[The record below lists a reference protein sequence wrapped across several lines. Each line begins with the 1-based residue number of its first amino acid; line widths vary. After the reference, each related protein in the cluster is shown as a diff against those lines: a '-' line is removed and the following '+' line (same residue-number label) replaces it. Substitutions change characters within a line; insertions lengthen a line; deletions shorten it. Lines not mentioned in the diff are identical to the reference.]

1 MTDNIKKPKDVTVTK
16 AKGRPMLTWV
26 GKKPLARLK
35 AYPAQAIERFD
46 ATAGQ
51 AVPLQEVGWNDW
63 PKDLPKGG
71 LLYHGD
77 NKDVLAHLLAN
88 GFRGKVK
95 LIYID
100 PPFDSGADY
109 VRSVQLR
116 GAKGNVKIDGEDY
129 TLGEQVQ
136 YSDIWANDNY
146 LQFMYER
153 LLLLRELMS
162 DDATLYLHCDWR
174 KHHHL
179 RCLVDEV
186 FGADNFVSEV
196 IWKRTSA
203 HSNTTQGNK
212 SFGSINDV
220 ILVVSKSDQY
230 TFNIQYTPY
239 GDEYLKKYN
248 MMDEDGRKYQL
259 FDITGPGGA
268 EKGNPYYELMGLK
281 RHWRFSQKNAEDL
294 IRQGRIVQPKPG
306 GMPRYKRYLDE
317 MPGLP
322 LQNIWEDISPVNSQA
337 LDRSGYPTQKPD
349 SVLERII
356 KVSSN
361 PGDLVLDCFVGSG
374 TTAVVAQQLG
384 RRWIGCD
391 INKGAIQTTAK
402 RIQELMQGQALQTAT
417 PAQGDL
423 IGTAEAS
430 LRPSQL
436 AFATYRVNDYD
447 LQIQHNEAVE
457 LACQHLGVTRTRTDS
472 FFEGTQG
479 GRLVKIVPFNHP
491 LTPLDLE
498 SVRNELKTRP
508 NEERDVMVVCL
519 GWQHDARAWVE
530 TYNRNRP
537 INKLHVVE
545 LRTDRKLGGIIKH
558 EPLTAQVSATRTG
571 EGANAQLVVEV
582 HDVVSP
588 TIMQRLNLEQGVFRA
603 QITDWRAVVDCILI
617 DTQYDGHVFNVA
629 LADVPERKQDLVNG
643 RYELPAPPTS
653 STVAVKIIDML
664 GEELIVTAG
673 C

>member
-26 GKKPLARLK
+26 GKKPLARVR

-51 AVPLQEVGWNDW
+51 ALPLQEAGWSDW

-146 LQFMYER
+146 LQFIYER

-248 MMDEDGRKYQL
+248 LMDEDGRKYQL

-281 RHWRFSQKNAEDL
+281 RHWRFSQKNAEEL
-294 IRQGRIVQPKPG
+294 IKQGRIVQPKPG

-317 MPGLP
+317 MQGLP

-402 RIQELMQGQALQTAT
+402 RLQELMASQAVEAGLPQ
-417 PAQGDL
+417 QGDL
-423 IGTAEAS
+423 IGTAEPPQ
-430 LRPSQL
+430 RPSQV

-498 SVRNELKTRP
+498 AVRNELKTRP
-508 NEERDVMVVCL
+508 TEERDVMVVCL

-537 INKLHVVE
+537 VNKLHVVE

-558 EPLTAQVSATRTG
+558 EPLTAQVSAKRTG
-571 EGANAQLVVEV
+571 KGANAQLVVEV
-582 HDVVSP
+582 QDVVSP

-617 DTQYDGHVFNVA
+617 DTQYDGQVFNVA

-643 RYELPAPPTS
+643 RYELPASPPG

-664 GEELIVTAG
+664 GEELIVTVSA
-673 C
+673 

>member
-26 GKKPLARLK
+26 GKKPLARVR

-51 AVPLQEVGWNDW
+51 AVPLQEADWNDW

-109 VRSVQLR
+109 VRKVQLR
-116 GAKGNVKIDGEDY
+116 GAKGTVKIDGEDY

-153 LLLLRELMS
+153 LLMLRELLAES
-162 DDATLYLHCDWR
+162 GSIFLHCDSS
-174 KHHHL
+174 KGHL
-179 RCLVDEV
+179 LRLLLDEV
-186 FGADNFVSEV
+186 FGQDKYFRNEIIWAYRRWPSVSPNFQQMHDSIFWYSKSNDNSHTF
-196 IWKRTSA
+196 
-203 HSNTTQGNK
+203 NK
-212 SFGSINDV
+212 SYEEASE
-220 ILVVSKSDQY
+220 S
-230 TFNIQYTPY
+230 
-239 GDEYLKKYN
+239 YLKRFGGKTQILDEESGTRKLTS
-248 MMDEDGRKYQL
+248 DEDTK
-259 FDITGPGGA
+259 
-268 EKGNPYYELMGLK
+268 
-281 RHWRFSQKNAEDL
+281 
-294 IRQGRIVQPKPG
+294 
-306 GMPRYKRYLDE
+306 GMPTRDV
-317 MPGLP
+317 
-322 LQNIWEDISPVNSQA
+322 WDISIIA
-337 LDRSGYPTQKPD
+337 GFKGERTGYPTQKP
-349 SVLERII
+349 VELLERII
-356 KVSSN
+356 ASCSN
-361 PGDLVLDCFVGSG
+361 PGDLVLDCFIGSG
-374 TTAVVAQQLG
+374 TTADVAQRLG

-402 RIQELMQGQALQTAT
+402 RIQEVMKAQATDLAPQ
-417 PAQGDL
+417 QGDL
-423 IGTAEAS
+423 VGTTE
-430 LRPSQL
+430 PPQKPCQL
-436 AFATYRVNDYD
+436 YFATYRVNDYD

-498 SVRNELKTRP
+498 AVRNELKTRP

-558 EPLTAQVSATRTG
+558 EPLTAQVIAERSG
-571 EGANAQLVVEV
+571 KGASAQLVVEV
-582 HDVVSP
+582 QDVVSP

-617 DTQYDGHVFNVA
+617 DTQYDGQVFNVA

-643 RYELPAPPTS
+643 RYELPAPPS
-653 STVAVKIIDML
+653 GSTVAVKIIDML
-664 GEELIVTAG
+664 GEELVVTITV
-673 C
+673 